1 MHQLAAAVFQKSF
14 RHLFWHLGGLGLI
27 PLGLLDNSP
36 LPLPGSMDALTIVLS
51 AAHKDL
57 WWYYAIM
64 ATIGAVLGG
73 YFTYRLGAKGGK
85 EALEKEVSPQR
96 AKKLYRSF
104 ERYGFWTVSLGAVC
118 PPPLPIV
125 PFLLA
130 AGALNYPRKKFL
142 TALAFGRAVRY
153 TVVAYLGSLYG
164 RLFFRWLGRYYQP
177 VLYALIALTVIGGLA
192 ALYFWGRSR
201 QRSKS
206 FTPVQKR

>member
-1 MHQLAAAVFQKSF
+1 M
-14 RHLFWHLGGLGLI
+14 
-27 PLGLLDNSP
+27 
-36 LPLPGSMDALTIVLS
+36 
-51 AAHKDL
+51 
-57 WWYYAIM
+57 
-64 ATIGAVLGG
+64 
-73 YFTYRLGAKGGK
+73 
-85 EALEKEVSPQR
+85 
-96 AKKLYRSF
+96 
-104 ERYGFWTVSLGAVC
+104 
-118 PPPLPIV
+118 PLPIV